1 MLYLFVFVNGID
13 TEMENI
19 CVSGGCFE
27 RALSWGLLC
36 REQRNIWIYTML
48 MSCGTIEWENVTGWK
63 PCVLMFWLW
72 NEARCLQLHCH
83 SQGDTV
89 LVGGPAGEKGNK
101 GETVSEHLDGSKCK
115 IYGNIS
121 TFILFIMLYIWFCM
135 LWIWM
140 LFHFRVTGDPK
151 VCREKKG

>member
-1 MLYLFVFVNGID
+1 MKCFALNLFLSGRHWASRWQRREGVCILISNKPHCSLSVVFVFVNGSD
-13 TEMENI
+13 TEIENI

-27 RALSWGLLC
+27 RGLSWGLLC
-36 REQRNIWIYTML
+36 REQRNIWIHTML

-72 NEARCLQLHCH
+72 DEARCLKLHCH

-101 GETVSEHLDGSKCK
+101 GETVSEHLTGSK
-115 IYGNIS
+115 
-121 TFILFIMLYIWFCM
+121 F
-135 LWIWM
+135 
-140 LFHFRVTGDPK
+140 
-151 VCREKKG
+151 